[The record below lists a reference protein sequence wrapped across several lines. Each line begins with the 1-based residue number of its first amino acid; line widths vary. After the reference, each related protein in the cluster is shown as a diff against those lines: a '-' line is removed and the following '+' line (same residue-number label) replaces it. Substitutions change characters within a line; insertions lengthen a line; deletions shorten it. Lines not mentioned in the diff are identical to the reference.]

1 TLRSGSSGV
10 VRLNNP
16 VHGAIIVPQKATY
29 EMQDRRMVY
38 VVTDSSTLKSTL
50 IDVKGVTGDNYVV
63 DGDLKLGDVILLEG
77 LDYVKD
83 GDKIEPKL

>member
-1 TLRSGSSGV
+1 
-10 VRLNNP
+10 
-16 VHGAIIVPQKATY
+16 IIVPQKATY